1 MAKARPSGRSHGRRA
16 QAQGVL
22 NGTQVPR
29 SKARKSQTVV
39 SPADLLSQAT
49 NLLQTGQPD
58 AALAPARRALE
69 LLQNPHQPNKAP
81 LSALALLGE
90 IYLELGE
97 PASATDVFLKAVEL
111 DPDGAISE
119 DEGGG
124 AEKFFWL
131 AQLCEEGGEESIRWF
146 QTGVE
151 VLERDMA
158 ALERLTGESITGEA
172 TTAKAKLEE
181 KKRKLAAA
189 LCGMVEVWMT
199 DLSYVPYYTLSSV
212 LLRANL
218 SLCSLD
224 PDAEPTCTSL
234 ISRALAS
241 SPNPSTLQTH
251 ASLLISQSDLPSAR
265 DSLTRSLALWQHL
278 PPDHPDVPDFPT
290 RISLSRL
297 LMEAGMETE
306 AMGVLE
312 ELVLCDDESVEGWY
326 LGGWC
331 ALLMAGRGREKET
344 EDDDAMEETKEEQ
357 KSEEEWKALRITGR
371 EWLRNSLRLYEIQE
385 YKDDRLRDHARELV
399 EDLDKE
405 LGEIG
410 EDEDGDGDEGWE
422 DEHDENGEEDEEEF
436 NGVGSADE
444 DEEMNGT

>member
-1 MAKARPSGRSHGRRA
+1 MAKARPSGRLQGRRA
-16 QAQGVL
+16 QAKTVL

-29 SKARKSQTVV
+29 SKACKSQAVL
-39 SPADLLSQAT
+39 SPTDLLAQST

-58 AALAPARRALE
+58 AALSPARRALE

-81 LSALALLGE
+81 LPALTLLGE
-90 IYLELGE
+90 IYLELGD
-97 PASATDVFLKAVEL
+97 PASATDVFLKTVEL
-111 DPDGAISE
+111 DPDGTILE

-131 AQLCEEGGEESIRWF
+131 AQLCEEGGEESIGWF
-146 QTGVE
+146 EKGVE
-151 VLERDMA
+151 VLERDVA
-158 ALERLTGESITGEA
+158 ALEPLAVESLKDEA
-172 TTAKAKLEE
+172 ITAKVKLEE

-199 DLSYVPYYTLSSV
+199 DLSLH
-212 LLRANL
+212 
-218 SLCSLD
+218 
-224 PDAEPTCTSL
+224 PDAESTCTSL
-234 ISRALAS
+234 MTRALAAS
-241 SPNPSTLQTH
+241 SNPSNLQTH
-251 ASLLISQSDLPSAR
+251 ASLLISQSDIPSAR

-278 PPDHPDVPDFPT
+278 PPDHPDVPDFST

-297 LMEAGMETE
+297 LMEAAMETE

-344 EDDDAMEETKEEQ
+344 GDDDAMEDAKEESRPEGEK
-357 KSEEEWKALRITGR
+357 KSLLVTGR
-371 EWLRNSLRLYEIQE
+371 EWLRNSLRRYEIQE
-385 YKDDRLRDHARELV
+385 YEDDRLRDHARELV

-405 LGEIG
+405 LGETG
-410 EDEDGDGDEGWE
+410 EDEDGEGDEGWE
-422 DEHDENGEEDEEEF
+422 DEDGGSEDGEKEF

-444 DEEMNGT
+444 EDEDEEMNGT